1 MQFLIITKK
10 FKKVDIDLI
19 LKICLSL
26 SSPVF
31 NKQLLHNITIICGH
45 LKVKQNDI
53 CHFEGQRRYIIIHV
67 HVIKLLMTG
76 QL

>member
-1 MQFLIITKK
+1 MFII
-10 FKKVDIDLI
+10 II
-19 LKICLSL
+19 
-26 SSPVF
+26 PVF